1 MQSKN
6 QILANA
12 AVLTGL
18 SIALSFVILYEMP
31 MGGSV
36 TLACM
41 LPIVFVS
48 LRYGCA
54 WGLGAGFVMSLFQ
67 ILQAVM
73 HGNVFPYCET
83 LGTVVLCAL
92 LDYIV
97 PFTVI
102 GLAGAFRKVK
112 TKRLEDLGA
121 YIGIVFVFV
130 LRFLSHFIVGTV
142 IWGQW
147 APEGMGKYL
156 YSFLYNGGF
165 LLPELVITMVLA
177 VILLR
182 APSVK
187 KYFGEGK

>member
-18 SIALSFVILYEMP
+18 AIALSFVILYEMP

-41 LPIVFVS
+41 LPIAFVS

-67 ILQAVM
+67 IMQAVM

-97 PFTVI
+97 PFTII
-102 GLAGAFRKVK
+102 GLAGIFRKVK
-112 TKRLEDLGA
+112 AEKLPELGA
-121 YIGIVFVFV
+121 YLGIAFVFV
-130 LRFLSHFIVGTV
+130 LRFLSHFVVGAV